1 MGNMNYSVPAVPE
14 MEEVVLGAAMLEKTA
29 MPILTS
35 ILTPEMFYVKKHETI
50 FKAITELFKR
60 NQNIDILTVAEELKK
75 RGQLD
80 AVGGPYEIARLSGTV
95 ASAAHLEHHS
105 LVVKEYFMR
114 RELILGFN
122 KLYSMSMDM
131 TQDIADIIAEGNT
144 FLRHVEEGAAWK
156 QNMRSMEELMN
167 DTMKEAYLRVQNQK
181 DGITGIPTG
190 LKDLDK
196 ITAGWQPGDLIVLA
210 ARPSMGK
217 SALANFFALS
227 AARAAKHVLVY
238 SLEMP
243 GTQLGGRWILGES
256 DLNPHAWKSGV
267 MNESDLIAAFAA
279 SENLKTLPVYVD
291 DTACISMDEIRAGAR
306 SMHVKGQCDMVIIDY
321 LQLAKCEV
329 NKNKNREQEVAEVS
343 RNAKALAK
351 ELNCP
356 VILLS
361 QLNRV
366 LEARPSKTPRLSDLR
381 ESGSIEQDADMVI
394 LLYRPA
400 TVGITTDKETGY
412 PTDGLG
418 VGIIAKHRNG
428 ETGNIY
434 FRHDASMTH
443 IGDFVPFF
451 LLS

>member
-1 MGNMNYSVPAVPE
+1 MEKKNYSVPAVPE

-35 ILTPEMFYVKKHETI
+35 ILRPEMFYVKTHEEI
-50 FKAITELFKR
+50 FKAIVGLHDR
-60 NQNIDILTVAEELKK
+60 NQNIDILTVTEELKR

-80 AVGGPYEIARLSGTV
+80 AVGGPYEIARLSGKV

-105 LVVKEYFMR
+105 LVVKEYFIR

-122 KLYSMSMDM
+122 KLYSMSMDL
-131 TQDIADIIAEGNT
+131 TQDIADIITEGNS
-144 FLRHVEEGAAWK
+144 FLRLIEEGCSWK
-156 QNMRSMEELMN
+156 QNMRDMEQLMQDTMEE
-167 DTMKEAYLRVQNQK
+167 ACLRVKNQK
-181 DGITGIPTG
+181 NGITGIPTG
-190 LKDLDK
+190 LNDLDK
-196 ITAGWQPGDLIVLA
+196 KTAGWQPGDLIVLA

-217 SALANFFALS
+217 SALANFFVLN
-227 AARAAKHVLVY
+227 AARAAKHVLMY

-256 DLNPHAWKSGV
+256 NLNPHVWKSGV
-267 MNESDLIAAFAA
+267 MNESDLAAAFTA
-279 SENLKTLPVYVD
+279 SENLKPLPIYVD
-291 DTACISMDEIRAGAR
+291 DTAYISMDEIRAGAR
-306 SMHVKGQCDMVIIDY
+306 NMHAKGKCDMVVIDY
-321 LQLAKCEV
+321 LQLAKCET
-329 NKNKNREQEVAEVS
+329 NKNRNREQEVAEVS
-343 RNAKALAK
+343 RRAKALAK

-361 QLNRV
+361 QLNRE
-366 LEARPSKTPRLSDLR
+366 LETRPSKIPKLSDLR

-400 TVGITTDKETGY
+400 TVGIATDKETGY
-412 PTDGLG
+412 PTEGLG

-428 ETGNIY
+428 ETGNVY

-443 IGDFVPFF
+443 ISSF
-451 LLS
+451 LLP